1 MPLWCIV
8 PELESIADNADNDM
22 QPITNG
28 IVIHQV
34 QKIFYYK
41 ISPRKSDLQSHSP
54 HSFHKTQVCAILD
67 EIRFRLLKHEEDTS
81 CVGLILYGC
90 IYKHTLTN
98 NL

>member
-1 MPLWCIV
+1 M
-8 PELESIADNADNDM
+8 SIPDNADDDM
-22 QPITNG
+22 QRITNRN
-28 IVIHQV
+28 VIHEV
-34 QKIFYYK
+34 QKMFYYK

-67 EIRFRLLKHEEDTS
+67 EIRFRLLKHEENTS
-81 CVGLILYGC
+81 CVGLILYEC